1 MNDVSVHLGRQ
12 RGGEGVVDGRSSII
26 GRSLSPYLVVSVQ
39 VLEFQTFAKQK
50 KDTAPGLNQGMH
62 A

>member
-1 MNDVSVHLGRQ
+1 M
-12 RGGEGVVDGRSSII
+12 DGRSSII

-39 VLEFQTFAKQK
+39 ALEFQTFAKQK
-50 KDTAPGLNQGMH
+50 KDTAPGLNQGTH